1 MTDLKPFAFE
11 DADRMY
17 YILYDLR
24 KDPSLAK
31 IHLPKEGDEGPVLL
45 RIHPEQYFVIVQE
58 LRELCENEGNEWM
71 TSILIRPDDA
81 PSNETDLEKGIPYI
95 IVVHISLIGKSPGA
109 FDEFMHKVAKMR
121 KLVFH

>member
-1 MTDLKPFAFE
+1 MVRTLQIAGKDTRRRHGSRKPLALLSKLLVAMRDTGKGMTDLKLFSIE
-11 DADRMY
+11 DDRMY

-58 LRELCENEGNEWM
+58 LRELC
-71 TSILIRPDDA
+71 
-81 PSNETDLEKGIPYI
+81 
-95 IVVHISLIGKSPGA
+95 
-109 FDEFMHKVAKMR
+109 
-121 KLVFH
+121 

>member
-1 MTDLKPFAFE
+1 
-11 DADRMY
+11 
-17 YILYDLR
+17 
-24 KDPSLAK
+24 
-31 IHLPKEGDEGPVLL
+31 
-45 RIHPEQYFVIVQE
+45 
-58 LRELCENEGNEWM
+58 M

-121 KLVFH
+121 KLIFH

>member
-1 MTDLKPFAFE
+1 MTDLKLFSIE
-11 DADRMY
+11 DDRMY

-71 TSILIRPDDA
+71 TSILIRPDD
-81 PSNETDLEKGIPYI
+81 KGIPYI

-121 KLVFH
+121 KLIFH